1 MTLPRVTTETGC
13 TIDGPI
19 TEEIQALNLLSMYLD
34 QFKRGWSHTA
44 VYLLRDRTDEGGN
57 QSFGFF
63 KPDYTPRK
71 AAVYLHNLTTILADK
86 GTIRQ
91 PGKLKYWIAEQPAT
105 VHEMLL
111 QKSRGR
117 FELVVWGERL
127 KGSDRVT
134 VNLASTIASVKVFD
148 PTIGTTAIQGLSNVD
163 SVPLTLTDHPVVL
176 EFDAPSRVS
185 AAGASDFSVGR

>member
-1 MTLPRVTTETGC
+1 MTTETGC

-71 AAVYLHNLTTILADK
+71 AADLPAQPHDDPGRPGHAPKPGRLELLA
-86 GTIRQ
+86 I
-91 PGKLKYWIAEQPAT
+91 PEQPP
-105 VHEMLL
+105 
-111 QKSRGR
+111 
-117 FELVVWGERL
+117 
-127 KGSDRVT
+127 D
-134 VNLASTIASVKVFD
+134 
-148 PTIGTTAIQGLSNVD
+148 
-163 SVPLTLTDHPVVL
+163 
-176 EFDAPSRVS
+176 
-185 AAGASDFSVGR
+185 GA